1 MRIANSPAYMPRSPI
16 MSLQHAVA
24 MLGMSLLSEIAFTA
38 SIKAGTFQVSG
49 HEPLVKNLWH
59 HALASGAYAKEIA
72 RVRRF
77 NVESAYLCGLLHCI
91 GKPVVLRTL
100 AGIGKQRGV
109 TIEPAALQ
117 RLVGGHHSRVG
128 GLIAEKWGLP
138 QPVTEAIEFYQHYE
152 QAPKC
157 KRECALTYLA
167 DRFAT
172 NLLTPAEME
181 EAQLRE
187 DPVLADLNL
196 YPDDVDALVGAKE
209 KIRNLVE
216 AMNL

>member
-16 MSLQHAVA
+16 LSLQHAVA
-24 MLGMSLLSEIAFTA
+24 MLGMSLLSQIAFTA
-38 SIKAGTFQVSG
+38 SIKAGTFQVAG
-49 HEPLVKNLWH
+49 YEPLVNRLWH

-100 AGIGKQRGV
+100 TGIGKQRGA
-109 TIEPAALQ
+109 TIEPTVLL
-117 RLVGGHHSRVG
+117 RLMDRHHSRVG
-128 GLIAEKWGLP
+128 TVIAEKWGLP
-138 QPVTEAIEFYQHYE
+138 KQVAEAIGFYQHYD
-152 QAPKC
+152 QATKF

-172 NLLTPAEME
+172 SLLLPAEMD
-181 EAQLRE
+181 EARLRE
-187 DPVLADLNL
+187 SPVVADLNL
-196 YPDDVDALVGAKE
+196 YPDDVEALIGAKE
-209 KIRNLVE
+209 HIRGLVE